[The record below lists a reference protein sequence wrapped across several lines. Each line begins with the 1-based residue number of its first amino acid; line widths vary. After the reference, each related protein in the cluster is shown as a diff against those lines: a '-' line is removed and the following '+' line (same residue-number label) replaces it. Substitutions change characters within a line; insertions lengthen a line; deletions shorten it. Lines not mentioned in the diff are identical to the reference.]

1 MVLFI
6 FDSKK
11 FLTLWRHFSMNK
23 LIDNSYSHAKLD
35 VIKEKS
41 LNYVIKTFDYDLN
54 RVSCN
59 ISKQNQFTNKTLGNV
74 SLMSVPITEITK
86 HKREIS
92 IKMPY
97 IDGLNGS
104 DIILYSHRS
113 NFISFLNFVESYF
126 LESFKK
132 VNYENVDANIL
143 LKKVDD
149 IFSNIRFKI
158 PISKKTIV
166 NSINKTKNYAF
177 PIGDC
182 HGDFTLDNIII
193 GNDGRFYLI
202 DFLVTYLETPL
213 QDFVKLKQDTEY
225 GWCVRKLSK
234 SDQTK
239 ANVFFDKIKALPIL
253 KKLEIEHTKEV
264 KILNLISLLRIA
276 PYVRDKITENWLVY
290 QLNKIT
296 RDI

>member
-113 NFISFLNFVESYF
+113 NFISF
-126 LESFKK
+126 
-132 VNYENVDANIL
+132 
-143 LKKVDD
+143 
-149 IFSNIRFKI
+149 
-158 PISKKTIV
+158 
-166 NSINKTKNYAF
+166 
-177 PIGDC
+177 
-182 HGDFTLDNIII
+182 
-193 GNDGRFYLI
+193 
-202 DFLVTYLETPL
+202 
-213 QDFVKLKQDTEY
+213 
-225 GWCVRKLSK
+225 
-234 SDQTK
+234 
-239 ANVFFDKIKALPIL
+239 
-253 KKLEIEHTKEV
+253 
-264 KILNLISLLRIA
+264 
-276 PYVRDKITENWLVY
+276 
-290 QLNKIT
+290 
-296 RDI
+296 